1 MTIPTHLI
9 ENALA
14 LTGKTMED
22 MFIMR
27 KQVTEHIWTV

>member
-14 LTGKTMED
+14 LTGKKYEN
-22 MFIMR
+22 MFPWM
-27 KQVTEHIWTV
+27 TDAYESEF